1 MSSQKSSH
9 SKGPQEFAREQTI
22 APPSGG
28 DFDVIIVGGGTIGM
42 AAAYYAAARGLK
54 ALLLEQYDFASRFAS
69 SCGAS
74 RMFRIMYSPEYMA
87 RFAETALGLWKE
99 IEVASG
105 VEILLQQPLLFYG
118 DAEATVEGNLGEL
131 KTIMANLGVPS
142 SWYPTVA
149 ALMQDYPIFQNGMPS
164 DYVGLMQP
172 NSAVIRADRSILA
185 FESLARKAGAVLVK
199 DQPTAISTIST
210 EGPYRVTCPAGV
222 YTAPQLILCPGAWTN
237 KLLKPFNIQ
246 LNLTIW
252 QMTVAYFRAN
262 VSKFKYPM
270 WYEFGPP
277 AGPNAQQ
284 QLFYGFPPDEVPGH
298 LKVSADFTNNIY
310 TDPDDCTY
318 QPDPKVLS
326 ALGAFLT
333 QRFNGV
339 SAQPAQ
345 ASTCLYTMTPDAQMI
360 LDRLPGYHNISI
372 FTGGSGRGF
381 KFTPLFGRILV
392 ELATSGKT
400 YYDISP
406 FSITRSGIIKSAS

>member
-1 MSSQKSSH
+1 MSKQQS
-9 SKGPQEFAREQTI
+9 GGTQESPLGQTV

-28 DFDVIIVGGGTIGM
+28 AFDVIVVGGGTIGLS
-42 AAAYYAAARGLK
+42 AAYYAAARGLK
-54 ALLLEQYDFASRFAS
+54 PLLLEQYDFANRFAS
-69 SCGAS
+69 SGGAS
-74 RMFRIMYSPEYMA
+74 RMFRIMYSPEFMV
-87 RFAETALGLWKE
+87 RLAENALGLWKE

-118 DAEATVEGNLGEL
+118 DAEQTVEGNLGEL
-131 KTIMANLGVPS
+131 KTIMGSLGVPFA
-142 SWYPTVA
+142 WYPTVA
-149 ALMQDYPIFQNGMPS
+149 DLMQNYPIFQKGMPS

-172 NSAVIRADRSILA
+172 NSAVIRAERSILA
-185 FESLARKAGAVLVK
+185 FESLARNAGAVLVN
-199 DQPTAISTIST
+199 DQPTAITTIST
-210 EGPYRVTCPAGV
+210 EGPYQVKCPGGV
-222 YTAPQLILCPGAWTN
+222 YSAPQLILCPGAWTN

-252 QMTVAYFRAN
+252 QMTVAYFRGDI
-262 VSKFKYPM
+262 SKYNYPM

-277 AGPNAQQ
+277 VGPNAQQ

-318 QPDPKVLS
+318 QPDPKILS
-326 ALGAFLT
+326 ALGTFLA

-339 SAQPAQ
+339 SPQPTQ
-345 ASTCLYTMTPDAQMI
+345 ASMCLYTMTPDAQMI
-360 LDRLPGYHNISI
+360 LDRLPGYHNVSI
-372 FTGGSGRGF
+372 FTGASGRGF

-400 YYDISP
+400 SYDIGP
-406 FSITRSGIIKSAS
+406 FSITRPGIFKSAT